1 MASVRD
7 PVRPL
12 DSASVADG
20 YPKELLVDFSTGNL
34 LILDAN
40 KNQITHK
47 KPGALTVKSGS
58 VSILSKTNLYDD
70 FTLDLA
76 TLLGGSVTPKAAG
89 TAAVGTSNYAAKA
102 DHVHPLQTAISGNAG
117 TATKLATARNIGLAG
132 VTATAA
138 SFDGSEDVNITITAI
153 PVGLINGL
161 ATVATSGKY
170 SDLSGRPTIYQPS
183 TTTPKAAGTAAV
195 GTGTTFARAD
205 HVHPLQTT
213 ITGNAG
219 TATVLQ
225 TARTIALSGAV
236 TGTATSFDGS
246 KDITIPVTTVDGSKI
261 TGTIPLSSIPKGAQ
275 ERMYPVTN
283 DTARLA
289 LTGDDVQ
296 NGDVV
301 KVTATGIM
309 YYIKDETKLGTED
322 AFEVFA
328 AGTAARLGTD
338 AGGVTQP
345 VYFKNG
351 VPVATTYSLSKSVPA
366 NAVFTDTTYTA
377 GTGLTLTGTEFKHSN
392 SITAGTVKGDNN
404 KTLTY
409 GGTFKVPSIT
419 YDAQGHITGTTT
431 TTMTMPALN
440 HITITK
446 TSDTSTSGALAHGG
460 KFTAVTGVTRDTHGH
475 VTTIAT
481 KEFTLP
487 NKEHPDITVNDNT
500 EDAESLAHAGTF
512 TAIDS
517 VVRDSYGHITGYN
530 IKTYTLP
537 SAPGAVGTADKL
549 SVADTGSATKPV
561 YFKNGVPV
569 ATTYT
574 LAKSVPADAK
584 FTDTTYT
591 AGTGLTLT
599 GTEFKH
605 SNSVTAGTAKGDDTK
620 TLTYGGTFKIPS
632 IAYDNQGHITGTT
645 TTTMTMP
652 SLQHISVSVADPTS
666 ATAETLAYGG
676 KFTVLNTVTRDTYGH
691 VTGYTTKQ
699 YTLPSVSHPTVT
711 TAADTSSTAGPDY
724 GGTFT
729 AIDSV
734 TRDTYGHVTKINV
747 KTITMPSL
755 KHISVTKNTDTTS
768 SVSGSFGGTVT
779 MIDGVTRDSYGH
791 VTTLNTKTLTLP
803 SLPVATNKVSGIVS
817 TTTQTFAGAKTFST
831 SVTTPSLTVST
842 PGAVAGI
849 AVTYQATL
857 SAAGWNGTEA
867 PYNQILSLPGVT
879 ETDRGVWMDIRY
891 SGDYATD
898 TGYDEAFANVH
909 RAESSSG
916 AVTVYFNEKP
926 EIDIPVNITVVR

>member
-40 KNQITHK
+40 KNQIHHK

-76 TLLGGSVTPKAAG
+76 KLLGGSVTPKAAG
-89 TAAVGTSNYAAKA
+89 TAAIGTSNYAAKA
-102 DHVHPLQTAISGNAG
+102 DHVHPLQTTVSGNAG
-117 TATKLATARNIGLAG
+117 SATKLATARNIGLAG

-138 SFDGSEDVNITITAI
+138 SFDGSDDVNITITAI
-153 PVGLINGL
+153 PVALINGL

-170 SDLSGRPTIYQPS
+170 SDLSGKPTIYQPS

-213 ITGNAG
+213 ISGNAG
-219 TATVLQ
+219 TATALQ

-236 TGTATSFDGS
+236 IGTATSFDGS

-275 ERMYPVTN
+275 ERMYPVTD

-289 LTGDDVQ
+289 LTTNDVQ

-309 YYIKDETKLGTED
+309 YYIKDETKLGTEA

-338 AGGVTQP
+338 AGSATQP
-345 VYFKNG
+345 VYFSNG
-351 VPVATTYSLSKSVPA
+351 VPVATTYS
-366 NAVFTDTTYTA
+366 
-377 GTGLTLTGTEFKHSN
+377 
-392 SITAGTVKGDNN
+392 
-404 KTLTY
+404 
-409 GGTFKVPSIT
+409 
-419 YDAQGHITGTTT
+419 
-431 TTMTMPALN
+431 
-440 HITITK
+440 
-446 TSDTSTSGALAHGG
+446 
-460 KFTAVTGVTRDTHGH
+460 
-475 VTTIAT
+475 
-481 KEFTLP
+481 
-487 NKEHPDITVNDNT
+487 
-500 EDAESLAHAGTF
+500 
-512 TAIDS
+512 
-517 VVRDSYGHITGYN
+517 
-530 IKTYTLP
+530 
-537 SAPGAVGTADKL
+537 
-549 SVADTGSATKPV
+549 
-561 YFKNGVPV
+561 
-569 ATTYT
+569 

-599 GTEFKH
+599 GTKFDHSNSITAGTVKGDNNKTLTYGGTFKIPSITYDAQGHITGTTTTTMTMPALSHITITKTSDTSTTGTLAHGGKFTAVTDVARDGYGHVTTIATKEFTLPDKEHPAVTVDDNSETAGSLAHGDTFTAIDSVVRDTYGHITGYNIKTYTLPTAPGAVGTADKLSVPDTGSATQPVYFKNGVPVKTTYTLGASVPSNAKFTDTTYTAGAGLTLNGTEFKH
-605 SNSVTAGTAKGDDTK
+605 SNSVTGGTVKGDDTK

-632 IAYDNQGHITGTT
+632 ITYDNQGHITGTT

-652 SLQHISVSVADPTS
+652 SLQHIDISVADPTS
-666 ATAETLAYGG
+666 ATAEDLAYSG
-676 KFTVLNTVTRDTYGH
+676 KFTVLNTVTRDAYGH
-691 VTGYTTKQ
+691 ITGYTTKQ
-699 YTLPSVSHPTVT
+699 YTLPAVSHPGVT
-711 TAADTSSTAGPDY
+711 TASDTTSTAGPDY

-734 TRDTYGHVTKINV
+734 TRDTYGHVTKVNV

-755 KHISVTKNTDTTS
+755 KHIAVTKDTDTTS
-768 SVSGSFGGTVT
+768 AVDGSFGGTVT
-779 MIDGVTRDSYGH
+779 MVDGVTRDSYGH
-791 VTTLNTKTLTLP
+791 VTKINTKTLTLP
-803 SLPVATNKVSGIVS
+803 SLPVASATVSGIVN

-909 RAESSSG
+909 RAESSAG